1 MERSKMSTKAKENH
15 TPIKPETKEK
25 KASIK
30 NSLSRLF
37 FVVVAIIA
45 QLYLLY
51 LVFVRLEED
60 YQWIEYV
67 ARGIALLLCIALFS
81 MNKTPSMKMPWFILL
96 LTFPVA
102 GTLIYLI
109 VGLNGSTRK
118 MRLRFEQIDRVLF
131 RFLPQEDHV
140 LSKMEAMDLSVA
152 NQARYISKHG
162 PFPVY
167 SDSDIQFFPNAADAL
182 EEQKKELRKA
192 EKFIFM
198 EYHAI
203 ENLESFREIKEI
215 LAKKAQEGLDVRIF
229 YDDMGSIT
237 FINYE
242 FIREMRSLG
251 IQCRVFNPVI
261 PLVNLFLNN
270 RDHRKITVIDG
281 KVGFTGGYNL
291 ANEYFNITHPYGYWK
306 DTGVKITG
314 NAVRNLTALFL
325 EMWNA
330 IHADDRDDVSFMKFF
345 PLSDE
350 EQREPG
356 TFVQPYGDSPLDSE
370 HVGENV
376 YLNIIS
382 AAEKYVW
389 ICTPYLIITDEMNRV
404 MGLAAERGVDIRIMT
419 PGIPDKRTI
428 YRITRSH
435 YQRLVVD
442 GVRIFE
448 YSPGFCHAK
457 QVVCDD
463 KVALCGTINFD
474 FRSLYHHFENGVLFA
489 NCQAVQDM
497 KLDFE
502 HCFPLCREVTEQYRK
517 PQNLFQRGWNNVL
530 RLFSSLL

>member
-1 MERSKMSTKAKENH
+1 MSKNTSPNH
-15 TPIKPETKEK
+15 TTIRPETKEK

-37 FVVVAIIA
+37 FVVVAILV

-51 LVFVRLEED
+51 LLFVRLEED
-60 YQWIEYV
+60 YQWIEYF

-81 MNKTPSMKMPWFILL
+81 MNKTPSMKMPWFILM

-118 MRLRFEQIDRVLF
+118 MKIRFEAIDQVLF
-131 RFLPQEDHV
+131 RFLPQKQNV
-140 LSKMEAMDLSVA
+140 IQKMEKYDLGVA

-167 SDSDIQFFPNAADAL
+167 DDSDIQFFPYAADAI
-182 EEQKKELRKA
+182 EEQKKELRNAK
-192 EKFIFM
+192 EFIFM

-203 ENLESFREIKEI
+203 ENRESFQEIKEI
-215 LAKKAQEGLDVRIF
+215 LAEKAKEGLDVRIF

-237 FINYE
+237 FINHD

-251 IQCRVFNPVI
+251 IRCRVFNPVI
-261 PLVNLFLNN
+261 PFLNLFLNN

-314 NAVRNLTALFL
+314 NAVRNLTVLFL

-330 IHADDRDDVSFMKFF
+330 IHADDQDDVSFMKFF
-345 PLSDE
+345 PEYSYTPK
-350 EQREPG
+350 EPG

-382 AAEKYVW
+382 SAERYVW

-419 PGIPDKRTI
+419 PGIPDKRII

-435 YQRLVVD
+435 YQRLVID

-463 KVALCGTINFD
+463 KIALCGTINFD

-489 NCQAVQDM
+489 NCEAVQDV
-497 KLDFE
+497 KRDFE
-502 HCFPLCREVTEQYRK
+502 HCFPLCREVTNLFRK
-517 PQNLFQRGWNNVL
+517 PQNIIQRGWNNLL